1 MKVLIST
8 NTAGLSNRLLN
19 WAYNDCI
26 SELHYDDHKL
36 YWQKTFELNASFDQL
51 YSNKN
56 LLFTKK
62 DNNCKYHTSGVY
74 STFLPLY
81 IFNKNE
87 KKNKYDIFYP
97 ELEKIITESENTH
110 RIHMRDDKYK
120 NNNQY
125 YKIINYK
132 YNMIPKNILQKISQ
146 KLKSLNLIKDLQKM
160 IDNYSENFDDMT
172 ISIHIRS
179 WQQNMTQDI
188 SKENLRRRKFYDLP
202 KVIKIM
208 KILEQKGHN
217 FYITSDMED
226 SLNEIKQ
233 KFNKEL
239 NNTSGVVHIFP
250 RKTSRDNSR
259 CSLTGIQE
267 DLIELYLLSKNK
279 WIIGSYLST
288 YSELAWYLG
297 ECKSKIF
304 II

>member
-1 MKVLIST
+1 
-8 NTAGLSNRLLN
+8 
-19 WAYNDCI
+19 
-26 SELHYDDHKL
+26 
-36 YWQKTFELNASFDQL
+36 
-51 YSNKN
+51 
-56 LLFTKK
+56 
-62 DNNCKYHTSGVY
+62 
-74 STFLPLY
+74 
-81 IFNKNE
+81 
-87 KKNKYDIFYP
+87 
-97 ELEKIITESENTH
+97 
-110 RIHMRDDKYK
+110 MRDDKYK

-132 YNMIPKNILQKISQ
+132 YNMIPKNILQKLSQ

-160 IDNYSENFDDMT
+160 IDNYSKNFDDMT

-179 WQQNMTQDI
+179 WQQNMTQDR
-188 SKENLRRRKFYDLP
+188 SKENLRRKKFYNLQ

-208 KILEQKGHN
+208 KILELEGHN
-217 FYITSDMED
+217 FFITSDMED

-233 KFNKEL
+233 KFDN
-239 NNTSGVVHIFP
+239 VHVFP

-259 CSLTGIQE
+259 CGLTGIQE